1 MIVEDAPA
9 DDAWEQRF
17 QAAIAAERKADRQG
31 ARAFA
36 EACRDGD
43 VDRMLAAAAFL
54 NDNTITGWRLAMR
67 QIGRLPSVS
76 PEIQAAFLNVWIEA
90 KHLPLAVG
98 HRPTM
103 ALHVLMPPVP
113 LQEPLRLFRGAGALE
128 RQRGLY
134 GFSWTTHREI
144 AEQFADQARHG
155 LTGSVLLE
163 TMAQPGSVHLRR
175 EDEGYYDESEV
186 VVDPYRL
193 GRVRILARLPAL
205 AERLIV
211 AHSHTHAIA

>member
-17 QAAIAAERKADRQG
+17 HAAIAAERKADRRG

-36 EACRDGD
+36 EACQDGD
-43 VDRMLAAAAFL
+43 VERMLAAVDFL
-54 NDNTITGWRLAMR
+54 NDSTITGWRLAMR
-67 QIGRLPSVS
+67 QVGRLPSVS
-76 PEIQAAFLNVWIEA
+76 PEIRAAFLNVWIEA
-90 KHLPLAVG
+90 KHLPLTVG

-103 ALHVLMPPVP
+103 ARALHVLMPPIP

-144 AEQFADQARHG
+144 AEQFADQARQG

-163 TMAQPGSVHLRR
+163 TMAPPGSVHLRR

-193 GRVRILARLPAL
+193 GKVRIAARLPPANE
-205 AERLIV
+205 AP
-211 AHSHTHAIA
+211 